1 MVVDANWYSCDI
13 GVISRS
19 QVRTAV
25 GAAAYITGTRLYDR
39 ELEASPN
46 YEPSDYTRKGG
57 IEQWFISAPE
67 QAPEWAFDIDALT
80 NEAQAQDTR
89 KNSRTART
97 GRFSLPSRVDATG
110 REQITHDVADF
121 LAERYGVAVIA
132 SVHAPDRHGDD
143 RNWHAH
149 LWFTTREIDENGFGA
164 KTRVLDDKKTGPL
177 EIIRIR
183 EAVADIINDY
193 LEEAGIDERV
203 DHRSYKDRDI
213 DRMPMIHLGEAA
225 SALERQGIRTERGD
239 RNRAIRESNQRREQM
254 ASALEQLQAERV
266 RELENAF
273 LEPEREPEI
282 EASPVFTAQEAPESE
297 PVPDMQPA
305 LSWEEEKE
313 RTQGMAN
320 SDVTSIPLEPI
331 AAYEPENSFAFL
343 AVREQEPEAQPPPGL
358 EEEPFQA
365 QDPLK
370 SEITKEFVRQIR
382 QYGEIQEYGL
392 GKSWFDKTLA
402 KFANLYYDTV
412 EAVKDTWQGY
422 VVNRYQVRNKDSDR
436 NIEPDREI

>member
-19 QVRTAV
+19 GVRTAV
-25 GAAAYITGTRLYDR
+25 GAAAYITGTKLYDR

-57 IEQWFISAPE
+57 VEQWFITA
-67 QAPEWAFDIDALT
+67 QGKVPEWTFDIDALT

-97 GRFSLPSRVDATG
+97 GRFSLPSEADAAG
-110 REQITHDVADF
+110 REQITHEVADF

-149 LWFTTREIDENGFGA
+149 LWFTTREIDENGLGA
-164 KTRVLDDKKTGPL
+164 KTRVLDDKKTGPQ

-193 LEEAGIDERV
+193 LEDAGIDERV
-203 DHRSYKDRDI
+203 DHRSYKDRGI
-213 DRMPMIHLGEAA
+213 DRTPMIHLGEAA
-225 SALERQGIRTERGD
+225 SALERQGIATSRGD
-239 RNRAIRESNQRREQM
+239 RNRAIRESNWRIDQLTGEI
-254 ASALEQLQAERV
+254 AALQAERV
-266 RELENAF
+266 RELKSAF
-273 LEPEREPEI
+273 LEPELEPAI
-282 EASPVFTAQEAPESE
+282 EDSPISISQEAPE
-297 PVPDMQPA
+297 PA
-305 LSWEEEKE
+305 LSWKEEKALV
-313 RTQGMAN
+313 QDMAQT
-320 SDVTSIPLEPI
+320 DVTGAILDPV
-331 AAYEPENSFAFL
+331 AAYAPENSFAFL
-343 AVREQEPEAQPPPGL
+343 TQEEPAPEAQPPPAL

-365 QDPLK
+365 QDPLM

-392 GKSWFDKTLA
+392 GKSWFDKTLV

-412 EAVKDTWQGY
+412 EAVKDTWQEY
-422 VVNRYQVRNKDSDR
+422 VVNRYQSRNNDHDKD
-436 NIEPDREI
+436 IEHER